1 MTRIRSGVKRPIFCF
16 LNMLKATTAAMM
28 CTKSDENSAHRNTW
42 YQISTK
48 GQEDKQKVSRGSLGV
63 SPMTLMT
70 ESRSDVSKSAP
81 AAIWGTCSGS
91 GLCYSEQG
99 TRNQSK
105 SATKAH
111 NRLPFGTIFIQP
123 EVPAS
128 MWRSGLSAYKSL
140 NGCIDVVLCE
150 LSLWNRDFQVGRR
163 VSPTVPSSSEV
174 KMPHPQGSHRTEKDA

>member
-16 LNMLKATTAAMM
+16 LNMLKATTAAIM

-42 YQISTK
+42 PCVSPT
-48 GQEDKQKVSRGSLGV
+48 KVSRGSLGV

-81 AAIWGTCSGS
+81 AAIWGTCCGS
-91 GLCYSEQG
+91 GLRYSEQG

-105 SATKAH
+105 SATEPH

-123 EVPAS
+123 EVLAS
-128 MWRSGLSAYKSL
+128 MRRSGLSACESL
-140 NGCIDVVLCE
+140 NGCIDVMLCG
-150 LSLWNRDFQVGRR
+150 LS
-163 VSPTVPSSSEV
+163 
-174 KMPHPQGSHRTEKDA
+174 